1 MNRTINTAI
10 LALALGIG
18 TPALAQD
25 SQLATEAQNTLDRFE
40 YEVDATMLSEEQ
52 LAQFQTYFG
61 GDGLGDDPAQAR
73 QRIDEILM
81 MDAGTATYISPDMQS
96 MFEDPTVLQEN
107 ARTLLDRAGFAEVDV
122 SGLTNAQL
130 AQLWFLRDDNSS
142 TNDDNTV
149 RLRVET
155 ILDES

>member
-1 MNRTINTAI
+1 MTRTISTAL
-10 LALALGIG
+10 LALALGLG

-25 SQLATEAQNTLDRFE
+25 SQLATEAQNTLDRYE

-61 GDGLGDDPAQAR
+61 GDGVGDDPAQAR

-81 MDAGTATYISPDMQS
+81 MDAGTATFISADMQA
-96 MFEDPTVLQEN
+96 MFDNPTELEAN
-107 ARTLLDRAGFAEVDV
+107 ARSLLDSAGFSEVDV

-130 AQLWFLRDDNSS
+130 AQLWFLKDDNSS
-142 TNDDNTV
+142 TDGDNTV
-149 RLRVET
+149 RLRVES